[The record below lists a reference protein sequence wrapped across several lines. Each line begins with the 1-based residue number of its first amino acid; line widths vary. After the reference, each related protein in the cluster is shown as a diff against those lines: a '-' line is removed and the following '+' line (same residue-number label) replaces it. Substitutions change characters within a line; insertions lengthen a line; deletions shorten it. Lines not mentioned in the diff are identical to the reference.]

1 VRVMVWQLVF
11 LLVLAAG
18 LAVVMLQ
25 NPAVLQQAVTL
36 TLAGTALSVRLRDLL
51 LVAAGGWVLML
62 LGGLFDMLS
71 YQAERARLQRLVADR
86 DRELAAVK
94 AEVYDRDRGLTTDLR
109 TRLDTVD
116 QELRLLRARV
126 EDVLRMTELQQ
137 ELTPPVRPEG
147 RR

>member
-1 VRVMVWQLVF
+1 MRVMVWQLVF

-94 AEVYDRDRGLTTDLR
+94 AEVYDRDRGWTTDLR

>member
-1 VRVMVWQLVF
+1 MRTMVWQLVF

-94 AEVYDRDRGLTTDLR
+94 AEVYDRDRGVATDLR

>member
-1 VRVMVWQLVF
+1 MVWQLVF

>member
-1 VRVMVWQLVF
+1 MRVMVWQLVF